1 VAVFGSTDPETR
13 DKVVSNIK
21 EVKAR
26 RGTVI
31 GIGLDHPMLRN
42 VCDEFIPIPDTGSH
56 VVNAALSVLPMQL
69 LAYHLAHLRG
79 CEIDQPRNLA
89 KSVTVE

>member
-1 VAVFGSTDPETR
+1 VRGG
-13 DKVVSNIK
+13 I

-31 GIGLDHPMLRN
+31 GIGLEDSMVRS
-42 VCDEFIPIPDTGSH
+42 VCDEFIAVPDTGSH
-56 VVNAALSVLPMQL
+56 MVNATLSVLPMQL